1 MLIASM
7 DCGTTHSRVYVVDG
21 EGTVLGKG
29 VRKVGVRDTAIT
41 GTNDLLREGIRAAF
55 DDALIAAGLQAADVS
70 LSVAA
75 GMITSEL
82 GLREVPHLGAPA
94 GIRDL
99 AGNLVR
105 LEDESVLPPGIPM
118 YLIPG
123 VKNALV
129 EGDPRPGDVNLLDFM
144 RGEETQ
150 VVGTLLKHPAE
161 GLTVVVLSSHTK
173 FISVDRDGLIRGS
186 VTTLSGQLYEAI
198 KKETFIGKSI
208 EGDPDDVSTEFWDEE
223 IVANAAACVESAGF
237 LRTLMMGR
245 FFDVLMK
252 TRWYERKLFVEAS
265 IAAEDMRAL
274 RHFETLG
281 FDAGAPVILIGPEVR
296 CRVYRS
302 MMRSRLAA
310 EPSVISDPGEIDQ
323 LNIQGSLA
331 ILKEA
336 GLVGEREVRGAP
348 CSR

>member
-7 DCGTTHSRVYVVDG
+7 DCGTTHSRVYVVD
-21 EGTVLGKG
+21 ENGTVLGQG
-29 VRKVGVRDTAIT
+29 IRKVGVRDSAIT
-41 GTNDLLREGIRAAF
+41 GNSDLLRAGIKEAF
-55 DDALIAAGLQAADVS
+55 EDALITAGLEGRDVS

-82 GLREVPHLGAPA
+82 GLREVPHLNAPA
-94 GIRDL
+94 GVRDL

-105 LEDESVLPPGIPM
+105 VDDENLLPFDIPA

-123 VKNALV
+123 VKNGLV
-129 EGDPRPGDVNLLDFM
+129 NGAPRPEDVNLLDFM

-150 VVGTLLKHPAE
+150 VVGTLLKFPAE
-161 GLTVVVLSSHTK
+161 KGLTVVVLSSHTK
-173 FISVDRDGLIRGS
+173 FISIDREGLIRGS

-198 KKETFIGKSI
+198 KNETFIGKSI
-208 EGDPDDVSTEFWDEE
+208 EGDPDDASAEFWDEQV
-223 IVANAAACVESAGF
+223 IANAAACVESAGF
-237 LRTLMMGR
+237 LRSLMMGR

-274 RHFETLG
+274 DHFGALG
-281 FDAGAPVILIGPEVR
+281 FDLDAPVILVGPEVR
-296 CRVYRS
+296 CRIYRS
-302 MMRSRLAA
+302 MMRSRLVGGSSVVH
-310 EPSVISDPGEIDQ
+310 EPDEIDQ

-336 GLVGEREVRGAP
+336 GIVQ
-348 CSR
+348 

>member
-7 DCGTTHSRVYVVDG
+7 DCGTTHSRVYIVDEYG
-21 EGTVLGKG
+21 AVLGKG

-41 GTNDLLREGIRAAF
+41 GSIDLLREGIRGAF
-55 DDALIAAGLQAADVS
+55 DDALIAAGREGPDVS

-75 GMITSEL
+75 GMVTSEL
-82 GLREVPHLGAPA
+82 GLREVPHVSAPA
-94 GIRDL
+94 GISDL

-105 LEDESVLPPGIPM
+105 LEDENPLPFGIPM

-123 VKNALV
+123 VKNAL
-129 EGDPRPGDVNLLDFM
+129 EGDPSPADVNLLDFM
-144 RGEETQ
+144 RGEEAQ
-150 VVGTLLKHPAE
+150 VVGTLLQHPARR
-161 GLTVVVLSSHTK
+161 GLTMVVLSSHTK
-173 FISVDRDGLIRGS
+173 FISVDGDGLIRGS

-208 EGDPDDVSTEFWDEE
+208 EGESDDPAAEYWDEQV
-223 IVANAAACVESAGF
+223 IANASACVESAGF

-252 TRWYERKLFVEAS
+252 TKWYERKLFVEAS

-274 RHFETLG
+274 GHFEALG
-281 FDAGAPVILIGPEVR
+281 FDTGAHVILVGPEMR
-296 CRVYRS
+296 CRIYRS

-310 EPSVISDPGEIDQ
+310 EPSIVSEPGEIDQ

-336 GLVGEREVRGAP
+336 GIVR
-348 CSR
+348 